1 MSPNVYFLKLL
12 LEQGLPTL
20 QQAHASLNQISG
32 EYFLLVD
39 TLIKESPSLHG
50 IETSDVAKTLS
61 RAIRT
66 SVVVE
71 RTKTDSDPMLNGLM
85 TCLTSLLAKDGSA
98 IGTLLKVEVGIRQ
111 GLVSFLL
118 NKGLFDAPSSMTS
131 KKHLQPPLCKSKQL
145 RTTTFEL
152 LLELC
157 RSCDDNVSEVAK
169 CCSPRHV
176 LNDPDI
182 VSGHGHQGRNGSSN
196 GSNNVGNVIG
206 TSGNSSAGS
215 NVSYMNYNGSKSITG
230 FVGLRN
236 LCCTCYMNATNQNL
250 FMVKA
255 WRNAVLAIDIDTGDT
270 NAESMIYQTQRM
282 YAYLQ
287 ESEKQYYDPKG
298 FCHTYKDPDDPSK
311 PIDPR
316 VQQDASAYY
325 GRLLHR

>member
-1 MSPNVYFLKLL
+1 M
-12 LEQGLPTL
+12 
-20 QQAHASLNQISG
+20 
-32 EYFLLVD
+32 
-39 TLIKESPSLHG
+39 
-50 IETSDVAKTLS
+50 
-61 RAIRT
+61 
-66 SVVVE
+66 
-71 RTKTDSDPMLNGLM
+71 
-85 TCLTSLLAKDGSA
+85 
-98 IGTLLKVEVGIRQ
+98 
-111 GLVSFLL
+111 L

-131 KKHLQPPLCKSKQL
+131 NLHIQPPLCKSKQL
-145 RTTTFEL
+145 RSTTFEL

-157 RSCDDNVSEVAK
+157 RSCDDNVSAVAQF
-169 CCSPRHV
+169 CSPRHV

-182 VSGHGHQGRNGSSN
+182 VSGPGHQGRSN
-196 GSNNVGNVIG
+196 HVGNVIG

-215 NVSYMNYNGSKSITG
+215 KVSYMNYNGSKSITG

-250 FMVKA
+250 FMVKP
-255 WRNAVLAIDIDTGDT
+255 WRKAVLAIDIDTGET
-270 NAESMIYQTQRM
+270 NAESMIYQTQRQERTDSSDCVEPLILLTLTNYSLFHFFHFFFSLHSFSFLSLTFLVSPHCVCRM

-325 GRLLHR
+325 GRLLHRYRPTMNLIQGALQSTDALIPPLQPSLFSPQHQRHGGEYSARKHFGCL